1 MTVGVVRVQGWR
13 WAYYL
18 TGIPGLFLAVL
29 ILTTTT
35 DSRKNSPALQQES
48 NTASEDS
55 QDPTGTLA
63 RNDAVEPELPIH
75 RPVWN
80 GLRHVFQPTVL
91 LILVAACTR
100 QTGNIC
106 KRQTD

>member
-1 MTVGVVRVQGWR
+1 MTVGVVHVQGWR

-29 ILTTTT
+29 MLTTTT
-35 DSRKNSPALQQES
+35 DPRKNSPALQQES

-63 RNDAVEPELPIH
+63 RNDVVDPEVPIH
-75 RPVWN
+75 HSVWK
-80 GLRHVFQPTVL
+80 GLRYFFQPAVMC
-91 LILVAACTR
+91 ILFGACAR
-100 QTGNIC
+100 HVGNI
-106 KRQTD
+106 Q